1 MAGLNTLMKSEYR
14 DLLVTSVVST
24 EKKYKNNMLNNQHSH
39 STVVFCLVFFVFC
52 FFLSRYNSGMSVNS
66 VYACVNVARHIVL
79 VCDNIIY

>member
-24 EKKYKNNMLNNQHSH
+24 EKKYRNKLLNNQHSR
-39 STVVFCLVFFVFC
+39 STVFC
-52 FFLSRYNSGMSVNS
+52 FCFFFFAFFKSRYNSGMSVNS
-66 VYACVNVARHIVL
+66 VYACVNVAKHIVL

>member
-24 EKKYKNNMLNNQHSH
+24 EKKYRNKLLNNQHSR
-39 STVVFCLVFFVFC
+39 STVVFFGFFY
-52 FFLSRYNSGMSVNS
+52 RYNSGMSVNS

>member
-24 EKKYKNNMLNNQHSH
+24 EKKYRNKLLNNQHSF
-39 STVVFCLVFFVFC
+39 STVVFFC
-52 FFLSRYNSGMSVNS
+52 FFYRYNSGMSVNS

>member
-24 EKKYKNNMLNNQHSH
+24 EKKYRNNMLNNQHSR
-39 STVVFCLVFFVFC
+39 STVVFCLFFWGF